1 MPDKHEQILLI
12 LAIIKA
18 VCDYGP
24 NAVMAIANAMK
35 IGQVTAEDIEKLF
48 ITKNAEDYF

>member
-24 NAVMAIANAMK
+24 NAVVTISNAMK
-35 IGQVTAEDIEKLF
+35 VGNVTAEAIEALF